1 MGKKTKV
8 VIDSNVLVSAF
19 GWHGTPEEIV
29 LLATTGEISNFTS
42 TAMLSELVRVVGYQ
56 KLRFP
61 ESLQAE
67 IIETVFTSSS
77 LVNMTEPL
85 KVINSDPADNRVLEC
100 AVAACVDF
108 IISGDKHLLD
118 LKKFGGIEI
127 VTPEDFL
134 LKTGKG
140 KR

>member
-8 VIDSNVLVSAF
+8 VIDNNVLVSAF
-19 GWHGTPEEIV
+19 GWHGKPEEV
-29 LLATTGEISNFTS
+29 VNLAVTGRIANFTS
-42 TAMLSELVRVVGYQ
+42 MELLSELARVVGYP

-77 LVNMTEPL
+77 LVNISEPL
-85 KVINSDPADNRVLEC
+85 KVINSDAADDRVLEC
-100 AVAACVDF
+100 AVAAGVDF
-108 IISGDKHLLD
+108 IVSGDKHLLD
-118 LKKFGGIEI
+118 LKRFRNIEI

-134 LKTGKG
+134 LKTGKED
-140 KR
+140 R

>member
-8 VIDSNVLVSAF
+8 VIDNNVLVSAF
-19 GWHGTPEEIV
+19 GWHGKPEEV
-29 LLATTGEISNFTS
+29 ARLATTGRIENFTS
-42 TAMLSELVRVVGYQ
+42 MEMLSELARVVGYP
-56 KLRFP
+56 KLHFP

-85 KVINSDPADNRVLEC
+85 KVVHADPADNCVLEC
-100 AVAACVDF
+100 AVAACADF

-118 LKKFGGIEI
+118 LKKFRNIEI
-127 VTPEDFL
+127 VSPEDFL
-134 LKTGKG
+134 LKTGK
-140 KR
+140 RE

>member
-1 MGKKTKV
+1 MGKKAKV
-8 VIDSNVLVSAF
+8 VIDNNVLVSAF
-19 GWHGTPEEIV
+19 GWHGKPEEV
-29 LLATTGEISNFTS
+29 VKLAATGMVENFTS
-42 TAMLSELVRVVGYQ
+42 MEMLSELARVVGYP

-77 LVNMTEPL
+77 LVNVSEPL
-85 KVINSDPADNRVLEC
+85 EVIKADHDDNRVLEC

-118 LKKFGGIEI
+118 LKMFRDIEI

-140 KR
+140 DR

>member
-1 MGKKTKV
+1 VGKKTKV
-8 VIDSNVLVSAF
+8 VIDNNVLVSAF
-19 GWHGTPEEIV
+19 GWHGKPEEV
-29 LLATTGEISNFTS
+29 VKLAANGRIANFTS
-42 TAMLSELVRVVGYQ
+42 MEMLSELARVVGYP

-77 LVNMTEPL
+77 LVNVSEPL

-118 LKKFGGIEI
+118 LKKFRNIEI

-134 LKTGKG
+134 LKTGEG
-140 KR
+140 NR

>member
-8 VIDSNVLVSAF
+8 VIDNNVLVSAF
-19 GWHGTPEEIV
+19 GWHGKPEV
-29 LLATTGEISNFTS
+29 VVTLAATGKIANFTS
-42 TAMLSELVRVVGYQ
+42 MEMLSELARVVGYP

-67 IIETVFTSSS
+67 IIETIFTSSS
-77 LVNMTEPL
+77 LVNISETL
-85 KVINSDPADNRVLEC
+85 KVINSDAADDRVLEC
-100 AVAACVDF
+100 AVAAGVDF

-118 LKKFGGIEI
+118 LKKFRDIEI

-134 LKTGKG
+134 LKAGKG
-140 KR
+140 DR

>member
-19 GWHGTPEEIV
+19 GWHGRPEEV
-29 LLATTGEISNFTS
+29 VKLATTGKIANFTS
-42 TAMLSELVRVVGYQ
+42 MEMLSELARVISYP

-77 LVNMTEPL
+77 LVTVSAPL
-85 KVINSDPADNRVLEC
+85 NVINSDPADNRVLEC
-100 AVAACVDF
+100 AIAASVDF

-118 LKKFGGIEI
+118 LKKFKDIEI

-134 LKTGKG
+134 LKYGKED
-140 KR
+140 R

>member
-19 GWHGTPEEIV
+19 GWHGTPEEV
-29 LLATTGEISNFTS
+29 VRLATTGEISNFTS
-42 TAMLSELVRVVGYQ
+42 TEMLSELVRVVGYP

-100 AVAACVDF
+100 AVAASVDF

-134 LKTGKG
+134 LKAGKG